1 MIKLATLL
9 KEIQGSP
16 KAIFLAGPAGS
27 GKSTLTKQLLPS
39 SYQVINSDDTYEE
52 LLKASGI
59 GLKQKDFT
67 PDQLSQAAKLQAQ
80 ARKTTQDKLAQS
92 IEDKNNIII
101 DGTGAA
107 SGPLLKKKQQLE
119 DLGYET
125 FMLMIYVS
133 PLTSLERNQQRDRSL
148 MPGIVLRTWRDVNKN
163 IGVYEQAFGD
173 NFVLLNNNPED
184 NVIWILGTREG
195 NAEDEKDVMLRT
207 ADVDKYPNLTV
218 DVIST
223 SGEVSGTKARQAL
236 NISKEDFF
244 TFLPDEIKDEK
255 EGVYNILTKTQTQER
270 FVPGPLLHENFTPQK
285 APLMGRFVDYAC
297 DRLNIDKPKVF
308 VINSPTYSQEHKSFG
323 GYYPQEQE
331 IKIVVHNRNMADI
344 LRTLAH
350 ELVHHMQNLNG
361 KELNGEDGSDTEN
374 EANAMAGV
382 IMREFGRENP

>member
-9 KEIQGSP
+9 KEIKGTP

-80 ARKTTQDKLAQS
+80 ARKTTQDKLTQS

-107 SGPLLKKKQQLE
+107 SGPVLKKKQQLE

-148 MPGIVLRTWRDVNKN
+148 MPSIVLRTWRDVNKN
-163 IGVYEQAFGD
+163 IGIYEQAFGD
-173 NFVLLNNNPED
+173 NFILLNNDPE
-184 NVIWILGTREG
+184 
-195 NAEDEKDVMLRT
+195 NANKEFNSELIKPFTQASSAVGKPKTPEEMAKSKAEKD
-207 ADVDKYPNLTV
+207 
-218 DVIST
+218 
-223 SGEVSGTKARQAL
+223 AL
-236 NISKEDFF
+236 NKDIESMVKTLPKFDDISSAKSK
-244 TFLPDEIKDEK
+244 I
-255 EGVYNILTKTQTQER
+255 Q
-270 FVPGPLLHENFTPQK
+270 NFIQ
-285 APLMGRFVDYAC
+285 
-297 DRLNIDKPKVF
+297 
-308 VINSPTYSQEHKSFG
+308 
-323 GYYPQEQE
+323 
-331 IKIVVHNRNMADI
+331 
-344 LRTLAH
+344 
-350 ELVHHMQNLNG
+350 
-361 KELNGEDGSDTEN
+361 
-374 EANAMAGV
+374 
-382 IMREFGRENP
+382 